1 MSINKT
7 NEKPYTEKT
16 IKCSLEKI
24 KNSVLSLRDA
34 AQLYHIPK
42 STLSERKKQDFS
54 SWLWNITKLSPFIE
68 LTFVHLFQV
77 LGE

>member
-7 NEKPYTEKT
+7 KEKTYTEKT

-24 KNSVLSLRDA
+24 KNSELSLRDA

-42 STLSERKKQDFS
+42 STLSDRNKQDFS
-54 SWLWNITKLSPFIE
+54 SW
-68 LTFVHLFQV
+68 
-77 LGE
+77 

>member
-24 KNSVLSLRDA
+24 KNSELSLRDA

-42 STLSERKKQDFS
+42 STLSERNKQDFS
-54 SWLWNITKLSPFIE
+54 SW
-68 LTFVHLFQV
+68 
-77 LGE
+77 